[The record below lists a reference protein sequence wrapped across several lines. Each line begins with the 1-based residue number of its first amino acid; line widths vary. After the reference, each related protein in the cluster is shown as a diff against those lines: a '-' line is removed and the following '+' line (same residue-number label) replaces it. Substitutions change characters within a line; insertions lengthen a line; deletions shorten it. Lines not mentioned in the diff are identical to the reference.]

1 MSTTVVLNL
10 PEHGHMNATYP
21 VVAELVRRGE
31 RVVYYATEPYRA
43 QVEETGAEFAAYGD
57 AERFR
62 PPAHQGG
69 LYSVMAYLM
78 GLAEEVLPAL
88 LDRLQ
93 EERPDYLLVDS
104 MCVWGKLVQQLL
116 KLPAITLASV
126 FVPHDGLVSMDE
138 MLHKAYGQAP
148 KEVLLSGIDALNSYI
163 EISQRVDARFGTRSP
178 DIVEFFA
185 SRQPLNIV
193 FTSQYFHLL
202 GDQFDDSYRFVG
214 PSIAPRTEDAGDL
227 DLQSLGSGPLIYIS
241 MGTIFNEQP
250 RFYRNCIEALGGSP
264 YRVVMS
270 IGAGVDRAALGDI
283 PANFMVRESAPQL
296 KVLEQASLFL
306 THGGMNSTSEALWHE
321 VPLLVFPQHGDQ
333 HIVAARVAELGA
345 GVRLLPADVE
355 PARLRELVDHVA
367 NDGECRQNAHKIAE
381 SFQAAGGYRRAA
393 DEILAFTRAETTEAA
408 AEQEKR
414 YVDSLHAGAS
424 STWAHQPNPARSG
437 RVGTTR

>member
-1 MSTTVVLNL
+1 MATTVVLNL

-43 QVEETGAEFAAYGD
+43 KVEETGAEFAAYGD

-62 PPAHQGG
+62 PPAHTGG

-78 GLAEEVLPAL
+78 GLSEQVLPAL
-88 LDRLQ
+88 LNRLQ
-93 EERPDYLLVDS
+93 EDRPDYLLVDS

-126 FVPHDGLVSMDE
+126 FVPHERLVSMDD

-148 KEVLLSGIDALNSYI
+148 KEMLLAGIDALNTYI
-163 EISQRVDARFGTRSP
+163 EISQRVDSEYGTRSP
-178 DIVEFFA
+178 DLVEFFA

-214 PSIAPRTEDAGDL
+214 PSIAPRTEDAADL

-241 MGTIFNEQP
+241 MGTIFHQQP
-250 RFYRNCIEALGGSP
+250 RFYRNCIEALGGSQ

-270 IGAGVDRAALGDI
+270 TGGVDRAELGEI
-283 PANFMVRESAPQL
+283 PGNFLVRESVPQL

-306 THGGMNSTSEALWHE
+306 THGGMNSTSEALWNE

-333 HIVAARVAELGA
+333 HLVAARVAELGA
-345 GVRLLPADVE
+345 GLRLLPPDAE
-355 PARLRELVDHVA
+355 PGRLRELVDRVA
-367 NDGECRQNAHKIAE
+367 NDGEYRRNARTIAE
-381 SFQAAGGYRRAA
+381 SFHAAGGYRRAA
-393 DEILAFTRAETTEAA
+393 DEILAFTRAETTEDA
-408 AEQEKR
+408 AEQEQR

-424 STWAHQPNPARSG
+424 STWAHQPDPARSG